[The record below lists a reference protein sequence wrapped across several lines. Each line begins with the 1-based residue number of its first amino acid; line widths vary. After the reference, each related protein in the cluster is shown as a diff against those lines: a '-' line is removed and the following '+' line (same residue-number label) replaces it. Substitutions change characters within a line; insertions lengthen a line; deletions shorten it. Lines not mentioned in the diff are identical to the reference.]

1 MLPGPEGSAGH
12 PLNLSVAQCCT
23 SQMGL
28 QLVHHHAQLLAAAS
42 GLLVVR
48 LLLLLC
54 QVCADCKHPVL
65 LGAAEV
71 PPSEL
76 LD

>member
-1 MLPGPEGSAGH
+1 
-12 PLNLSVAQCCT
+12 
-23 SQMGL
+23 MGL